1 MGKPNLFAKRTFAA
15 PLRGVYGTIVL
26 GGDLREA
33 LPWLALAELHGV
45 GQHTAFG
52 MGQVRISW
60 SGNQIALSASQ
71 PA

>member
-1 MGKPNLFAKRTFAA
+1 MI
-15 PLRGVYGTIVL
+15 PLQGVYGTIVL
-26 GGDLREA
+26 GGDLHEA

-52 MGQVRISW
+52 MGQVQISW
-60 SGNQIALSASQ
+60 SDNPNAPSTTQ

>member
-1 MGKPNLFAKRTFAA
+1 MLLRGPKGERASGETGHMI

-26 GGDLREA
+26 GGDLRKA

-52 MGQVRISW
+52 MGQVRVTW
-60 SGNQIALSASQ
+60 LGLSKEAE
-71 PA
+71 